1 MPSIATSNR
10 TIGDVVKHEDL
21 TQWGICRTQAT
32 VLAATG
38 MQIGSVLESDG
49 DGTYSWV
56 EDADVAGLPA
66 DVGILIDEGIYD
78 GVTGDRTLT
87 LLNIPVPGANAV
99 IAKNTLSYGDAVSAP
114 NQVIVEAA
122 LAARGILLVDQV

>member
-21 TQWGICRTQAT
+21 TQRGICRTQAT

-38 MQIGSVLESDG
+38 MQIGSVLKSDG

-87 LLNIPVPGANAV
+87 LLNTPVPGANTV
-99 IAKNTLSYGDAVSAP
+99 IAKDTLSYGDTVSAP